1 MDAAFYDSAAKLV
14 DAHVVDQARQVEKT
28 NRRPVQE
35 LVDQRRLP
43 AKGWS
48 DDAVEKL
55 LRDCA
60 AMDSN
65 NFEENVGVGEREAR
79 VLSGVVRRRHF
90 GLAHG
95 VGRSG
100 DVAAVQPKAAGSSLL
115 AKLANA
121 LALDALKEAGL
132 VEFRRAVV
140 LPCATGLSLSLCLL
154 ALRNQ
159 LPPTERAKKSKALWC
174 RVDQKSCFK
183 GILLAGLEAE
193 VVAPCVDGSAPVHN
207 RKTQPPSSNDEL
219 RTNLEDLE
227 RRLQSDED
235 VFCIVTTTSCF
246 APRAP
251 DDVVGVA
258 RLCLKHNVRHVVN
271 NAYGVQCS
279 KTCAQIARASRVGRV
294 DVVVASP
301 VRRTRE
307 SAEIL
312 AEALG
317 VPLEEE
323 PGIAEMEFGH
333 WDGLTFAEVAE
344 KHGPELEGWAGSVD
358 VAPQGGESFATV
370 QERLRAYLHRRKLR
384 TAGHAVR
391 AVHRLRVSAGQAPT
405 APDIVVQ
412 SL

>member
-132 VEFRRAVV
+132 VEFRSAACFCSVF
-140 LPCATGLSLSLCLL
+140 L
-154 ALRNQ
+154 
-159 LPPTERAKKSKALWC
+159 
-174 RVDQKSCFK
+174 DQ
-183 GILLAGLEAE
+183 
-193 VVAPCVDGSAPVHN
+193 
-207 RKTQPPSSNDEL
+207 R
-219 RTNLEDLE
+219 
-227 RRLQSDED
+227 
-235 VFCIVTTTSCF
+235 
-246 APRAP
+246 
-251 DDVVGVA
+251 
-258 RLCLKHNVRHVVN
+258 
-271 NAYGVQCS
+271 
-279 KTCAQIARASRVGRV
+279 
-294 DVVVASP
+294 
-301 VRRTRE
+301 
-307 SAEIL
+307 
-312 AEALG
+312 
-317 VPLEEE
+317 
-323 PGIAEMEFGH
+323 
-333 WDGLTFAEVAE
+333 
-344 KHGPELEGWAGSVD
+344 
-358 VAPQGGESFATV
+358 
-370 QERLRAYLHRRKLR
+370 
-384 TAGHAVR
+384 
-391 AVHRLRVSAGQAPT
+391 
-405 APDIVVQ
+405 
-412 SL
+412 